1 MRNTQLQERDLD
13 VLQHVRRYKMTV
25 LRALERQPFFAGC
38 GPYAVENVVR
48 RLREGGWL
56 KSEWLYDGYVQTGGR
71 TPQPNRYRY
80 YHLTAKAANLLGE
93 HPSSARPL
101 KDEPKCRAYA
111 VLAFCCFGEPQR
123 EKLTPHEY
131 REMFPELD
139 RKGERINYYIDAQG
153 PQKRL
158 GYIRVDYGG
167 YGRWDRLIA
176 SCQDDIRKRC
186 DNRAFRQLVLEG
198 GFVICVITALEQK
211 AARLRAALEDAR
223 LPAEIKVHV
232 VPDLLEMIA
241 PGPRGSRRPSRPT

>member
-1 MRNTQLQERDLD
+1 MD

-38 GPYAVENVVR
+38 GPYAAENVVR

-56 KSEWLYDGYVQTGGR
+56 KSEWLYDSYAACARRGQ
-71 TPQPNRYRY
+71 QPNSYRY
-80 YHLTAKAANLLGE
+80 YHLTLAAANLLGE
-93 HPSSARPL
+93 HPQIAQPL

-111 VLAFCCFGEPQR
+111 VLAFCCFDEPQR
-123 EKLTPHEY
+123 EKLTPQEY
-131 REMFPELD
+131 REIFPELD
-139 RKGERINYYIDAQG
+139 RPGERINYYIDVDNTR
-153 PQKRL
+153 KRL

-176 SCQDDIRKRC
+176 YCREDIRKRC

-198 GFVICVITALEQK
+198 SFVITVITALERK
-211 AARLRAALEDAR
+211 AARLRAALDDAQ

-241 PGPRGSRRPSRPT
+241 PRPRGMRKPDRR